1 MIKTADTSSLSP
13 GNKTKEYISMSF
25 MSQLLQ
31 FVCDEMMDSYIS
43 GAGFNYNQLESIG
56 TNYVVN
62 LHKVETQV

>member
-1 MIKTADTSSLSP
+1 
-13 GNKTKEYISMSF
+13 MSF

-56 TNYVVN
+56 TNYFVN
-62 LHKVETQV
+62 LHKLETQV